1 MFVLFILGDIACTSY
16 ISWIIILVIAVP
28 MSSLPRLNITLRQKV
43 ALSMVFGLGFFL
55 IAVEIVRFRVIISAV
70 TNIPHIL
77 VWNYISAWTSVV
89 LASLP
94 ILRPLL
100 FKRGYMSGRDARESM
115 RIESPSVRLSMPVQP
130 SSHFTEEG
138 EYPLKG
144 VSRMENE
151 ERVESSDATREI
163 P

>member
-1 MFVLFILGDIACTSY
+1 
-16 ISWIIILVIAVP
+16 
-28 MSSLPRLNITLRQKV
+28 V
-43 ALSMVFGLGFFL
+43 ALSVVFGLGFFL

-77 VWNYISAWTSVV
+77 VWNYISACTSVV

-94 ILRPLL
+94 VLRPLV
-100 FKRGYMSGRDARESM
+100 FKRGYMSGRGVRGSA

-130 SSHFTEEG
+130 SSQLARGEG
-138 EYPLKG
+138 DYPLKG
-144 VSRMENE
+144 VNRMDEN
-151 ERVESSDATREI
+151 VGTVQSPDGEI